1 MTVPT
6 IPTGTWVLDP
16 GHTEVGFTV
25 RHIMSKVRGS
35 FTEFEGTIVTG
46 ETLADS
52 SAHVQVA
59 LSSIDTRN
67 QQRDDHLRSS
77 DFFDVATTPTMTFR
91 STSVQDN
98 GGGRLVLTGDLTIKG
113 VTRPV
118 DLDVEVLGVG
128 RDPWGATR
136 IGVEA
141 SGQISRREFG
151 VDFNIPLEG
160 DKVMIGDNITL
171 AITAQAV
178 LQQAAAEV
186 PAGGRA

>member
-77 DFFDVATTPTMTFR
+77 DFFDVATNPTMTFR
-91 STSVQDN
+91 STSVQDT

-160 DKVMIGDNITL
+160 DKVMIGDKITL

-186 PAGGRA
+186 PAGARA